1 MVGVLLAEPNCLL
14 RLGFRSVL
22 ANDASVAIT
31 AEAVDELQLFRAFAA
46 MPHEVVLISLAL
58 LQDIGLK
65 ALNQLRQA
73 RPSSRLLVHSYD
85 TDVAFAAEA
94 LRFGASGFLSNHA
107 GVAELGVAIST
118 VASGQAY
125 IAEQMGEELARRVC
139 FHPSYVERIVLTALE
154 SRVARMLSIGME
166 ERSIA
171 VQLGIT
177 PISVAVLR
185 ARILKKMDGPAM
197 DQLLSCAIAKSVK
210 TKKSSLDALEG
221 SARASFPHRPAGP
234 SS

>member
-118 VASGQAY
+118 VATGRAY
-125 IAEQMGEELARRVC
+125 IAASMGRELATHVC
-139 FHPSYVERIVLTALE
+139 FRAGNVEHAHLKGKEARI
-154 SRVARMLSIGME
+154 ARMLAVGLDVG
-166 ERSIA
+166 SIA
-171 VQLGIT
+171 TQLDMRPT
-177 PISVAVLR
+177 VVAVYR
-185 ARILKKMDGPAM
+185 ARILRKMCRPGM
-197 DQLLSCAIAKSVK
+197 DELLRCAIAKS
-210 TKKSSLDALEG
+210 L
-221 SARASFPHRPAGP
+221 
-234 SS
+234 